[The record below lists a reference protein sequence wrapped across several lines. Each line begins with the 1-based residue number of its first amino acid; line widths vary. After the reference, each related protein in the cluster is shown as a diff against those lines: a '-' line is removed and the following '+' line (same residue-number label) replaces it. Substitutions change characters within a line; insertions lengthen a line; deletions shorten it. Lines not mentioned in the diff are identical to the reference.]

1 MSEWLMAGRRSKRL
15 TAGVALLLLAPFATF
30 AADLVFSGALQQ
42 VNEKSLTIRVAR
54 GVFADARLAAAG
66 KLSAKEIASHYNLAD
81 QVQITLKPNLELK
94 KLVLLRPA
102 SADE

>member
-1 MSEWLMAGRRSKRL
+1 MNNICRRVIWLVLPGLCASC
-15 TAGVALLLLAPFATF
+15 AAF

-54 GVFADARLAAAG
+54 GVFADARLPATG
-66 KLSAKEIASHYNLAD
+66 SLSAKEIASHYNLAD